1 MATLRSLISS
11 GAKRLALGPHP
22 DRARQDAE
30 TLLLRLLGRNK
41 AWLMAHGNDEL
52 SGAQVDRYAELLER
66 RDRGEPIQY
75 ITGETEF
82 YGLPFRV
89 TPDVLIPRPETEH
102 LVEKVLELA
111 GGFEEPR
118 IVDVGTGSGA
128 IAIVL
133 ACKLA
138 QMATKKNELA
148 GEFPEIFPSGAKARV
163 DFAASSARL
172 KSCPDTKQ
180 SFFAACLAPEGISES
195 LPGNAPI
202 SAAGQTP
209 IATVTAIDLS
219 APALAVACENAERN
233 GISGSI
239 RFLCGDLLAPVA
251 DERFEI
257 VVSNPPYVSS
267 ADRDSL
273 PVEVRDYEP
282 ELALFA
288 GEDGLAI
295 YRRLIPAAHAALI
308 PGGFVALEIGYGQDA
323 AIRDLL
329 AESGFE
335 EIEFVP
341 DLQGIRRVACGK
353 RSF

>member
-30 TLLLRLLGRNK
+30 TILLHVLEQSRAWLLAHSEEEIDHSDAIRYEVLILLRYK
-41 AWLMAHGNDEL
+41 
-52 SGAQVDRYAELLER
+52 
-66 RDRGEPIQY
+66 GEPIQY
-75 ITGETEF
+75 IAGQTEF
-82 YGLPFRV
+82 YGLPFHVNRS
-89 TPDVLIPRPETEH
+89 VLIPRPETEH
-102 LVEKVLELA
+102 LVEKVLGLA
-111 GGFEEPR
+111 ASFNAPR
-118 IVDVGTGSGA
+118 IVDVGTGSGC
-128 IAIVL
+128 IAVTL
-133 ACKLA
+133 AHH
-138 QMATKKNELA
+138 
-148 GEFPEIFPSGAKARV
+148 
-163 DFAASSARL
+163 
-172 KSCPDTKQ
+172 
-180 SFFAACLAPEGISES
+180 
-195 LPGNAPI
+195 LPHAHI
-202 SAAGQTP
+202 
-209 IATVTAIDLS
+209 TAIDIS
-219 APALAVACENAERN
+219 SKALASASESAFLNRVSSR
-233 GISGSI
+233 I
-239 RFLCGDLLAPVA
+239 RFLEGDLLAPVA
-251 DERFEI
+251 DEPFEI

-267 ADRDSL
+267 ADRESL
-273 PVEVRDYEP
+273 TVEVRDYEP

-341 DLQGIRRVACGK
+341 DLQGIPRVACGK